1 MQSSSIFIRKSGST
15 LKVKKNLHWQMIGM
29 NQSKPRCRQI
39 SVVCSKKSLVVSS
52 TPGRF
57 CNFSSHVNLITLF
70 LALNLLQNCYI
81 SMSIVFFKTGSL
93 IINWVPCFSYK
104 HTAPEGLSSQ
114 SEETWNQEDFKN
126 LSFPVLWWIDKNLE
140 VQSRLISKKSNFSS
154 PLRETFKNPKIDLW
168 IGENLEL
175 QPE

>member
-1 MQSSSIFIRKSGST
+1 
-15 LKVKKNLHWQMIGM
+15 M

-114 SEETWNQEDFKN
+114 SEETWNQKDFKN
-126 LSFPVLWWIDKNLE
+126 LSFPILWWIDKIWKYSLD
-140 VQSRLISKKSNFSS
+140 LF
-154 PLRETFKNPKIDLW
+154 PKNPIF
-168 IGENLEL
+168 
-175 QPE
+175 QVH